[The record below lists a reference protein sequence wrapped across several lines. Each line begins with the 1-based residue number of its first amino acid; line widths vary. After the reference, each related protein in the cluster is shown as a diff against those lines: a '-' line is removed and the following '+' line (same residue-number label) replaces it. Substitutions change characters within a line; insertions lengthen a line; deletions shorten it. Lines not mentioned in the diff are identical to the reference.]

1 MKKKLLS
8 IVLSVVL
15 LATSL
20 PTAALANGETA
31 ATENRTLGLNFCN
44 FSTWADNYTT
54 DGTNTSADKLEEIED
69 VLAAGYVNQL
79 FVSVDEN
86 FEAVLALCDEY
97 DCDFWI
103 SPGTFLSDR
112 QTIENYMANTEPK
125 VDRIIAA
132 NAFDN
137 FLGFWWDEPVWAHGM
152 SNEELYTMT
161 RALYEK
167 WGKRNYIVFAVG
179 AFIDNY
185 GADCDTIAPQYT
197 TYVTDA
203 GWDNYSYD
211 VRDSALTDESQ
222 NNVFVNTNAKY
233 GTNITNAQEYY
244 RWIHSELLEKFDH
257 DFYTWFYPC
266 SYVNNT
272 HTGPADED
280 YCLAHLNFFNTLLSE
295 QTKPGGLTL
304 YTYASWSTPGIEQYL
319 PVTNIATGE
328 QKLFP
333 DVAKWTIYANRVKEL
348 KTSFDSTALSTL
360 SDVEFGNIDITNI
373 DHDSITFRTVSGYE
387 YSIDGGATFTTTGE
401 FAALN
406 ASTEYTIRVKR
417 TADGV
422 YKDFAV
428 STKSATP
435 YASGFEDTASYAMKM
450 PEQIS
455 YYTST
460 YGWIS
465 TYISRNADDTGFLG
479 SSGGYLHLK
488 TINNERFIEVKNNNA
503 DGNSNVYL
511 SFGDND
517 RATAD
522 KGISE
527 GVTTDNLTAF
537 AFRVK
542 TSGGTEDQLSVFD
555 FFINGKRTTNAAT
568 APIKYLNKNTLEV
581 TTLTYSSGINITGN
595 IDGWVIVPFEAYQD
609 LDGNSATTN
618 LEWIK
623 DNISNIQIWQHEEG
637 CSHGASSS
645 SWDSKNWYV
654 GDVMYVENVDTFVNC
669 RLAYYATQGDTSS
682 PLMSVPTEESFLT
695 YNAGY
700 VNWGTRLFM
709 KADKDPFNI
718 TNSDYT
724 SGGGSGIYVREH
736 DGEYFIILNPQEVA
750 VSDTSSAN
758 YGKIQES
765 NGGIYYNA
773 VNGLGKDTAGL
784 PEDVDRT
791 NLTHVAFR
799 MKIEG
804 GEADQY
810 SSFGIYFSGNSGFE
824 DDLSGAYLIDY
835 TTGTV
840 VDPEWTGSIFGFTG
854 EFDGWVVVPLNAW
867 GENGRE
873 FILNTGTRFDFYF
886 HTEMCPSGHGSDT
899 SSSWENKTLYLGDIV
914 VLEDTDLFNA
924 SNVTPPYDV
933 APSLEV
939 SVGNTSLTV
948 TNPISGVEYSID
960 GVTWQE
966 TPVFENLNYN
976 QQYTVYA
983 KWIAEN
989 ATDAQS
995 SVTVYTGVYST
1006 QQGDSA
1012 SYILDVPETEQYIAH
1027 NQGGAAN
1034 GTYTN
1039 VWHTRLFMKSG
1050 LTDPTNGADSNY
1062 TSSSGGVYVKAV
1074 DGETF
1079 LVLDPREVVVTD
1091 ETSANYGKTQE
1102 SNGKVFFNNISSL
1115 ETPALAGVTGIVD
1128 DIPEEDITY
1137 LAFRMKI
1144 SGGEADQFSSF
1155 GIYMNGFGNLT
1166 GSYLIDKATGT
1177 VTETGWT
1184 DGHFS
1189 FTGEFDGWVMVPIS
1203 AWGLTKLEA
1212 VDNFFFYFH
1221 TEMCTHGKTAS
1232 SWTGKILYF
1241 GDVLAVEDDEVFKSV
1256 HAN

>member
-15 LATSL
+15 MATSL
-20 PTAALANGETA
+20 PLVPLANGETA
-31 ATENRTLGLNFCN
+31 AAENRTLGLNFCN

-54 DGTNTSADKLEEIED
+54 DGTNTAADRLEEIED

-86 FEAVLALCDEY
+86 FETVLALCDEY

-103 SPGTFLSDR
+103 SPGTFRSDR
-112 QTIENYMANTEPK
+112 QTIENYIANTELK
-125 VDRIIAA
+125 VNRIIAA

-137 FLGFWWDEPVWAHGM
+137 FLGFWWDEPVWAYDM
-152 SNEELYTMT
+152 SNEELLAMT

-185 GADCDTIAPQYT
+185 GADCDTIAPAYT

-203 GWDNYSYD
+203 GWDSYSYD

-222 NNVFVNTNAKY
+222 NNAFLNANAKY
-233 GTNITNAQEYY
+233 GINVTTAQEYY
-244 RWIHSELLEKFDH
+244 RWVHSELLEKFDH
-257 DFYTWFYPC
+257 DVYTWFYPC
-266 SYVNNT
+266 AYVNNT

-304 YTYASWSTPGIEQYL
+304 FSYASWSTPGIEQYL
-319 PVTNIATGE
+319 PVVNIATGE

-333 DVAKWTIYANRVKEL
+333 DVAKWTTYANRVKEL
-348 KTSFDSTALSTL
+348 KASYDSTALSTL
-360 SDVEFGNIDITNI
+360 SNVEFGNIDITRV
-373 DHDSITFRTVSGYE
+373 DHDSISFRTVSGYE
-387 YSIDGGATFTTTGE
+387 YSIDGGTTYTTTGE
-401 FAALN
+401 FASLA

-428 STKSATP
+428 TTRSATP
-435 YASGFEDTASYAMKM
+435 YASGFEDSASYAIKM
-450 PEQIS
+450 PENLRVYS
-455 YYTST
+455 SA
-460 YGWIS
+460 YGWVDTTIA
-465 TYISRNADDTGFLG
+465 RNIDDAAFTGG
-479 SSGGYLHLK
+479 SGYLHLK
-488 TINNERFIEVKNNNA
+488 NINNERFIEVKNNNA

-511 SFGDND
+511 SFGDNG
-517 RATAD
+517 RATSK

-527 GVTTDNLTAF
+527 GVAADNLTAF
-537 AFRVK
+537 AFRIK
-542 TSGGTEDQLSVFD
+542 TSGGTADQLSVFD
-555 FFINGKRTTNAAT
+555 FFINGRRTTNAAT
-568 APIKYLNKNTLEV
+568 YPIRYLDKNTLEV
-581 TTLTYSSGINITGN
+581 TILNYNHGINIAGN

-609 LDGNSATTN
+609 LDGNTETTN
-618 LEWIK
+618 FEWIR
-623 DNISNIQIWQHEEG
+623 DNVSSIQIWQHEEG
-637 CSHGASSS
+637 CVHGASAS
-645 SWDSKNWYV
+645 SWDNKNWYV
-654 GDVMYVENVDTFVNC
+654 GDVMYVENADTFVNC
-669 RLAYYATQGDTSS
+669 RRAYYAEQGDTSS
-682 PLMSVPTEESFLT
+682 YLMSVPDEDSYLT

-709 KADKDPFNI
+709 KADKDPFKI
-718 TNSDYT
+718 TNSDYA
-724 SGGGSGIYVREH
+724 SGGSSGAYVRQYE
-736 DGEYFIILNPQEVA
+736 GEYFIILNPQEVA
-750 VSDTSSAN
+750 VTDETSAD

-784 PEDVDRT
+784 PASVDRT
-791 NLTHVAFR
+791 KLTHIAFR

-804 GEADQY
+804 GAENQY
-810 SSFGIYFSGNSGFE
+810 SSFGIYLLGNSGFS

-835 TTGTV
+835 DTGAV
-840 VDPEWTGSIFGFTG
+840 VDPEWNTTLFAFTG
-854 EFDGWVVVPLNAW
+854 EFDGWVVVPLDAW
-867 GENGRE
+867 GADGRE
-873 FILNTGTRFDFYF
+873 FFLNTGTKFDFYF
-886 HTEMCPSGHGSDT
+886 HTEMCSPGHGADT
-899 SSSWENKTLYLGDIV
+899 SSSWENKTLYLGDVV
-914 VLEDTDLFNA
+914 VLEDSDKFNA
-924 SNVTPPYDV
+924 RHLAPP
-933 APSLEV
+933 LEV
-939 SVGNTSLTV
+939 SIGNTSLTV
-948 TNPISGVEYSID
+948 TNQTSGVEYSLD
-960 GVTWQE
+960 GTTWQE
-966 TPVFENLNYN
+966 TPAFENLNYN

-989 ATDAQS
+989 GTAPKS
-995 SVTVYTGVYST
+995 SVTVWTGTYST

-1050 LTDPTNGADSNY
+1050 LTDCTNGADSNY
-1062 TSSSGGVYVKAV
+1062 TPSNGGVYVKSV

-1079 LVLDPREVVVTD
+1079 LVLDPREVAVSD
-1091 ETSANYGKTQE
+1091 ETSADYGKIQE
-1102 SNGKVFFNNISSL
+1102 SNGKVLFNNISSL

-1128 DIPEEDITY
+1128 DIPEENITY

-1144 SGGEADQFSSF
+1144 SGGESDQFSSF

-1166 GSYLIDKATGT
+1166 GSYLIDNATGA

-1189 FTGEFDGWVMVPIS
+1189 FTGEFDGWVLVPIS
-1203 AWGLTKLEA
+1203 AWGLTNLEA
-1212 VDNFFFYFH
+1212 ANGFFFYFH
-1221 TEMCTHGKTAS
+1221 TEACIHGKSTSDWA
-1232 SWTGKILYF
+1232 GKILYF

-1256 HAN
+1256 HAS